1 MYTIMKR
8 LIIKYNTQYKN
19 GEITAEE
26 YANLKSVNQHKLD
39 VFYLGNRL
47 TEAQY
52 NELSKMWL
60 EIPDTTETSQTA

>member
-1 MYTIMKR
+1 MYTIMKK
-8 LIIKYNTQYKN
+8 LITKYNNQYQN
-19 GEITAEE
+19 GLITSEE
-26 YANLKSVNQHKLD
+26 YVNLKSVNQHKLD

-60 EIPDTTETSQTA
+60 EITNTTETSETA

>member
-1 MYTIMKR
+1 MYTIMKK
-8 LIIKYNTQYKN
+8 LINKYNDQYQS
-19 GEITAEE
+19 GAISAEE

-52 NELSKMWL
+52 EELSKMWL
-60 EIPDTTETSQTA
+60 ETPDTTETSETA

>member
-8 LIIKYNTQYKN
+8 LINKYNDQYQS
-19 GEITAEE
+19 GAITTEE

-52 NELSKMWL
+52 EELSKMWL
-60 EIPDTTETSQTA
+60 EIPDTTETSETA

>member
-8 LIIKYNTQYKN
+8 LINKYNDQYQS
-19 GEITAEE
+19 GAIAAEE

-52 NELSKMWL
+52 EELSKMWL
-60 EIPDTTETSQTA
+60 EIPDTTETSETA